1 MTYEGNAI
9 NQGCPDSSVTRYYN
23 FDVARARLSPD
34 GFEKEMIV
42 INGQYPG
49 PLIEANWGDWIS
61 VNVTNSIRDPE
72 EGTAIHWHA
81 FLQQETPWY
90 DGVPSVQQCPI
101 APGSSFTYTFRADH
115 VGTSFYHS
123 HYSAQIAAGAS
134 GPIVIHGPQHQEFD
148 YDMGPVLVSDW
159 FHEEYHSIIEGVTG
173 TDPSRFLPAVSNNLI
188 NGKMNFDCT
197 TVTDGTPCVS
207 DAGISKFVFHENS
220 THLLRIINGGSSGTE
235 YFSVDEHN
243 MTVVSMDFI
252 PIEPYETNVIALG
265 VGQRT
270 EVIVRGKSGAD
281 AERAYFMRA
290 NLLGNCTVSERLPM
304 ALAAIYYNDE
314 DAENEIV
321 PDSEEQ
327 EFDAERFACGNE
339 PLELTRPIEP
349 MAVTALEPETTVR
362 IELRRELNATGHQE
376 WLMNGQT
383 FRGNFNHPILGLA
396 SQGNVSYPYDPQ
408 WNVYNMG
415 SNHTVRVIW
424 ENNNDPEDNI
434 AHPMHL
440 HGHDFQVLSAGP
452 GEWDGTIINPEN
464 PLRRDTHIL
473 PPGGHLVTQFQAD
486 NPGIWPYHCHI
497 AWHVSSGFYVNI
509 MERPDDLLH
518 RPEIPRVVDET
529 CRDWN
534 EWSRHNIVSQID
546 SGVKAK
552 AKSRIRMM
560 RHEQA
565 GKQFH
570 W

>member
-9 NQGCPDSSVTRYYN
+9 NQRYPNSSVTRYYN

-42 INGQYPG
+42 INGQFPG

-61 VNVTNSIRDPE
+61 VTVTNSIRDPE

-115 VGTSFYHS
+115 VSTSFYHS
-123 HYSAQIAAGAS
+123 HYSAQIAGGAS

-159 FHEEYHSIIEGVTG
+159 FHEEYHSIIEGVMG
-173 TDPSRFLPAVSNNLI
+173 TDPSRFFPATSNNLI

-207 DAGISKFVFHENS
+207 NAGISKFVFHENS

-235 YFSVDEHN
+235 YFSVDEHI

-281 AERAYFMRA
+281 AERAYFLRA
-290 NLLGNCTVSERLPM
+290 NLLLNCTVSETAPM
-304 ALAAIYYNDE
+304 ALAAIYYSDE

-321 PDSEEQ
+321 PDSEAQ

-339 PLELTRPIEP
+339 PLELTMPIEP

-362 IELRRELNATGHQE
+362 IELRRELNATGNQV

-415 SNHTVRVIW
+415 SNHTV
-424 ENNNDPEDNI
+424 
-434 AHPMHL
+434 
-440 HGHDFQVLSAGP
+440 LSAGS
-452 GEWDGTIINPEN
+452 GEWDGTIVNPEN

-497 AWHVSSGFYVNI
+497 AWHVSSGMYVNI

-518 RPEIPRVVDET
+518 RPEIPQVVGET
-529 CRDWN
+529 CKDWN
-534 EWSRHNIVSQID
+534 EWSRDNIVNQID

-552 AKSRIRMM
+552 RR
-560 RHEQA
+560 A
-565 GKQFH
+565 GSG
-570 W
+570 

>member
-9 NQGCPDSSVTRYYN
+9 NQGYPDSSITRYYN
-23 FDVARARLSPD
+23 FDIARGRLSPD

-42 INGQYPG
+42 INGQFPG

-61 VNVTNSIRDPE
+61 VTVTNSIRDPE

-123 HYSAQIAAGAS
+123 HYSAQIAGGVS

-148 YDMGPVLVSDW
+148 YDMGPVLLSDW
-159 FHEEYHSIIEGVTG
+159 FHEEYHSIIEGVMG
-173 TDPSRFLPAVSNNLI
+173 TDPS
-188 NGKMNFDCT
+188 
-197 TVTDGTPCVS
+197 
-207 DAGISKFVFHENS
+207 S

-235 YFSVDEHN
+235 YFSIDEHN

-290 NLLGNCTVSERLPM
+290 NLLGNCTVSARLPM
-304 ALAAIYYNDE
+304 ALAAIYYSDE

-321 PDSEEQ
+321 PESAAQ
-327 EFDAERFACGNE
+327 EFDAARFACGNE

-349 MAVTALEPETTVR
+349 MAVTALDPETTVR
-362 IELRRELNATGHQE
+362 IEIRRELNATGQQQ

-424 ENNNDPEDNI
+424 ENNNDPEDNV

-452 GEWDGTIINPEN
+452 GEWDGTIVNPEN
-464 PLRRDTHIL
+464 PLRRDTHLL

-518 RPEIPRVVDET
+518 RPEIPQVVGET

-534 EWSRHNIVSQID
+534 EWSRHNIVNQID
-546 SGVKAK
+546 SGVKSK

-565 GKQFH
+565 GEQSH